1 MSTLQSAGQPP
12 GSGPA
17 VHNLGVRPPLGPVR
31 DAQRKPTLLQRQD
44 GGLFNVINA
53 IILVAFSLIIVVPV
67 WNIVASSFATASDLD
82 NGTGLFPH
90 HWTFANYEQVL
101 SDSSIWTAFGISVA
115 KTVVGAVTHVL
126 FCAMV
131 AFAMAKRFLKGRK
144 VYSAM
149 GVITMFFGG
158 GIIPTY
164 LIIKSLGLIDTFW
177 VYIIPGLLSY
187 FDVIILMNF
196 FRGIPDSLAEAA
208 KMDGATDFQTFRKI
222 FLPLSK
228 PALATIALFN
238 GVSQWNDFYSSL
250 LYINSNTWLYPMQ
263 MKVYQIVVQFQQSQ
277 VHAFNPNAATTV
289 SSQGIQLAT
298 IVVTALPIVV
308 AYPFLQ
314 KYFVRGLMLGAVK
327 G

>member
-1 MSTLQSAGQPP
+1 MSALQSLGQRAGDHGAQ
-12 GSGPA
+12 GAG
-17 VHNLGVRPPLGPVR
+17 GPVPPR
-31 DAQRKPTLLQRQD
+31 TPAAKPTLLQRQD
-44 GGLFNVINA
+44 GGLFSIINVIVL
-53 IILVAFSLIIVVPV
+53 IAFSLIIVVPV
-67 WNIVASSFATASDLD
+67 WSVVVSSFATASDLD
-82 NGTGLFPH
+82 NNGVGLFPR
-90 HWTFANYEQVL
+90 HWTLLNYKQVL
-101 SDSSIWTAFGISVA
+101 GDSSIWTAFGISVA
-115 KTVVGAVTHVL
+115 KTLVGAVTHVL

-131 AFAMAKRFLKGRK
+131 AFAMAKRLLKGRK
-144 VYSAM
+144 LYSAM
-149 GVITMFFGG
+149 GIVTMFFGG

-164 LIIKSLGLIDTFW
+164 IVIKELGLIDSFW
-177 VYIIPGLLSY
+177 VYIIPSLLAY

-196 FRGIPDSLAEAA
+196 FRAIPDSLDEAA
-208 KMDGATDFQTFRKI
+208 KIDGASDFQIFWKI

-238 GVSQWNDFYSSL
+238 GVTQWNDFYSAL

-263 MKVYQIVVQFQQSQ
+263 FKVYQIVVQFQQSQ
-277 VHAFNPNAATTV
+277 VHGFNPNAATTV

-314 KYFVRGLMLGAVK
+314 KHFVRGLMIGAVK